1 MSENKSEHSIL
12 TVVVLLMLAIAAFGW
27 AFAAASYAHA
37 EENWGSGAGRRSMG
51 AFVGNAFKQL
61 PNMPQVI
68 AFTFSKRL
76 WLAIVFLVLEGLAIL
91 AGLGMKKLENDWN
104 KPPKRRY

>member
-1 MSENKSEHSIL
+1 MSDDESEHSIL
-12 TVVVLLMLAIAAFGW
+12 TVVVLLMLVIAAFAW
-27 AFAAASYAHA
+27 AFAAAGYAHA
-37 EENWGSGAGRRSMG
+37 VEDWGSGVGRRSFG
-51 AFVGNAFKQL
+51 RFVGNAFNQL

-76 WLAIVFLVLEGLAIL
+76 WLAIVFLVLEVLALL